1 MCICLEKQRDPSR
14 PKADLLWLL
23 QCDGAEPSCSSCIRL
38 KAQCVYVSP
47 TNYKPRTAKTYIAAL
62 ENRIA
67 QLEMSL
73 ATRGNSNAGQD
84 HWSQP
89 LDGETSDDVDPLLST
104 VRDISLDTGG
114 SYVGST
120 SSITL
125 ARILGS
131 VVGIQNNANP
141 SWPETINA
149 CDHMKDSSSVPFELE
164 VGWYTSSVSGKPAV
178 SLTGNDEVA
187 AKLVETFTRSI
198 LPRFPVL
205 HPIYLRSLYERRA
218 ELVEPY
224 HRAVLHLVYALAG
237 VWLIEAVSQPSLCDL
252 RAQSPQY

>member
-1 MCICLEKQRDPSR
+1 MRYSVLSMCICLEKQRDSSGLR
-14 PKADLLWLL
+14 ADLLWLL
-23 QCDGAEPSCSSCIRL
+23 QCDGSEPSCSSCVRL

-73 ATRGNSNAGQD
+73 ANRGNSNAGQD

-89 LDGETSDDVDPLLST
+89 LDSEAGDDVDPLLST

-131 VVGIQNNANP
+131 VVGIQSNADP
-141 SWPETINA
+141 SWPETIN
-149 CDHMKDSSSVPFELE
+149 DNMKDSSSLPSERE

-187 AKLVETFTRSI
+187 AKLVDTFTKSV

-205 HPIYLRSLYERRA
+205 HPLYLRSLYERRA
-218 ELVEPY
+218 
-224 HRAVLHLVYALAG
+224 
-237 VWLIEAVSQPSLCDL
+237 
-252 RAQSPQY
+252 

>member
-1 MCICLEKQRDPSR
+1 MP
-14 PKADLLWLL
+14 WLS
-23 QCDGAEPSCSSCIRL
+23 QCDGSEPSCSSCVRL

-47 TNYKPRTAKTYIAAL
+47 TNYKPRTAKTYITAL

-73 ATRGNSNAGQD
+73 ANRGNSNAGHD

-89 LDGETSDDVDPLLST
+89 SDGHGGDDVDPLLST

-114 SYVGST
+114 SFVGST

-131 VVGIQNNANP
+131 VVGIQGNANP
-141 SWPETINA
+141 SWPETMIDKTKETN
-149 CDHMKDSSSVPFELE
+149 SLTPSELE

-187 AKLVETFTRSI
+187 AKLVETFTKCV

-205 HPIYLRSLYERRA
+205 HPVYLRSLYERRA

-224 HRAVLHLVYALAG
+224 HRSVLHLVYALAG
-237 VWLIEAVSQPSLCDL
+237 VWLIEAV
-252 RAQSPQY
+252 

>member
-1 MCICLEKQRDPSR
+1 
-14 PKADLLWLL
+14 
-23 QCDGAEPSCSSCIRL
+23 
-38 KAQCVYVSP
+38 VSP
-47 TNYKPRTAKTYIAAL
+47 TNYKPRTAKTYITAL

-73 ATRGNSNAGQD
+73 ANRGNSNVGQD

-89 LDGETSDDVDPLLST
+89 LDGDGDGGEDVDPLLST

-114 SYVGST
+114 SFVGST

-125 ARILGS
+125 ARILGP
-131 VVGIQNNANP
+131 VVGIQSSANP
-141 SWPETINA
+141 SWPETIA
-149 CDHMKDSSSVPFELE
+149 HEAKDSSSLPSDLG

-187 AKLVETFTRSI
+187 EKLVETFTKSI
-198 LPRFPVL
+198 LPRLPVL
-205 HPIYLRSLYERRA
+205 HTMYLRSLYERRA

-224 HRAVLHLVYALAG
+224 HRSILHLVYALAG
-237 VWLIEAVSQPSLCDL
+237 VWLTEAV
-252 RAQSPQY
+252 

>member
-1 MCICLEKQRDPSR
+1 M
-14 PKADLLWLL
+14 
-23 QCDGAEPSCSSCIRL
+23 
-38 KAQCVYVSP
+38 SP
-47 TNYKPRTAKTYIAAL
+47 TNYKPRTAKTYITAL

-73 ATRGNSNAGQD
+73 ANRGNSNVGQD

-89 LDGETSDDVDPLLST
+89 LDGDGGDDVDPLLST

-114 SYVGST
+114 SFVGST

-131 VVGIQNNANP
+131 VVGIQSNANP
-141 SWPETINA
+141 SWPETIIDN
-149 CDHMKDSSSVPFELE
+149 MKDARRLSTELE

-187 AKLVETFTRSI
+187 AKLVDSFTTSV

-205 HPIYLRSLYERRA
+205 HPMYLRSLYEKRA
-218 ELVEPY
+218 ELADPY
-224 HRAVLHLVYALAG
+224 HRSVLHLVYALAG
-237 VWLIEAVSQPSLCDL
+237 VWLIEAVW
-252 RAQSPQY
+252 